1 MIRYTGLLTGETD
14 LVDFAERNGTRVL
27 ARAYQE
33 SAGAWASGAK
43 AGGELDLDKS
53 WWIYAELDR
62 FAATLALKP
71 NGTGRISATH
81 LRLLVY

>member
-1 MIRYTGLLTGETD
+1 MWMIRYTGLLTGETD

-53 WWIYAELDR
+53 W
-62 FAATLALKP
+62 
-71 NGTGRISATH
+71 
-81 LRLLVY
+81 